1 MPGGKGQRMPTTNW
15 STFSTA
21 TGGREKW
28 FPRKR
33 WERLVLL
40 KCFLQ
45 YSELEDKIPGLKD
58 GMFKS
63 PTDGEWKKVRDDDY
77 DDENVFTGMVT
88 MMKKVRIF

>member
-1 MPGGKGQRMPTTNW
+1 M
-15 STFSTA
+15 
-21 TGGREKW
+21 
-28 FPRKR
+28 
-33 WERLVLL
+33 L

-77 DDENVFTGMVT
+77 DDENDL
-88 MMKKVRIF
+88 KVRIF

>member
-1 MPGGKGQRMPTTNW
+1 MPTTNW
-15 STFSTA
+15 STFSMAA

-77 DDENVFTGMVT
+77 DDDYDDENVFTEMVT